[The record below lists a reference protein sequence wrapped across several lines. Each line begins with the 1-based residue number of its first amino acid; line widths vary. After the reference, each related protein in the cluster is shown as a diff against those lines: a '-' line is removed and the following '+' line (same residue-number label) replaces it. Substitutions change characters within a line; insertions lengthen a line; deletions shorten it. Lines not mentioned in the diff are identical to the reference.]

1 MGTICLTKKC
11 DILSLSVIKGVVL
24 NLIIKDIK
32 REAETLGIDLIVKR
46 TQSKLET
53 YVLANKNINKAI
65 LIGQNKNDD
74 IKCYQI
80 DMKKW
85 FWAESEGFTTDEI
98 IEDLFDEIFIQ
109 CDISS
114 PHSSVPEFLI
124 LLKLLKRNIFLI

>member
-1 MGTICLTKKC
+1 MH
-11 DILSLSVIKGVVL
+11 
-24 NLIIKDIK
+24 LIIKDIK

-85 FWAESEGFTTDEI
+85 FWAEAEGFTTDEI

-114 PHSSVPEFLI
+114 PHSSVPEFLN
-124 LLKLLKRNIFLI
+124 LLK